1 MGSAEPSGQKLPRPQ
16 LRRAHEDVPA
26 GQAWPAG
33 QSSQEVEPKGL
44 AKVPPGQ
51 RKQDSALLALLKV
64 PGRHKIHLREVKF
77 AKVPG
82 EQEKG

>member
-44 AKVPPGQ
+44 AKVPPRQ
-51 RKQDSALLALLKV
+51 REHDSALLVLLKE
-64 PGRHKIHLREVKF
+64 PGGQKKQLREVKL
-77 AKVPG
+77 A
-82 EQEKG
+82 

>member
-1 MGSAEPSGQKLPRPQ
+1 

-33 QSSQEVEPKGL
+33 QTSQEVEPKGF
-44 AKVPPGQ
+44 AKVPAAQGEH
-51 RKQDSALLALLKV
+51 DGALKV
-64 PGRHKIHLREVKF
+64 ALKEPGRHKKQLREVKL